1 MREINRKSPDII
13 HLQGTHPLYCLTA
26 ILSQRRYPTIIT
38 VHGIMAVEM
47 EFHLKRNFLLRFL
60 SKFIEKKTL
69 SMIRNIIVVAPQIG
83 EIIHEM
89 NGINTFMIPNGV
101 NVNLIKKIEP
111 AKFDKDN
118 IIFFIGNF
126 NERKGIDILIRAF
139 NEVKKSISDSNL
151 FIAGSGEEESNLK
164 NLVKKLDL
172 ESDIKFLG
180 FVKGDK
186 KFSLIKSANILVLP
200 SVWESLPIAVLEG
213 MACGKPIIASNVGG
227 IPYLVDEG
235 VNGFLVRP
243 GEVKELSDKIIKV
256 LKNKKLQKS
265 MGKASLKMSEDFEWS
280 KIAEK
285 TYKVYKEIVEEYKGI

>member
-1 MREINRKSPDII
+1 
-13 HLQGTHPLYCLTA
+13 
-26 ILSQRRYPTIIT
+26 
-38 VHGIMAVEM
+38 
-47 EFHLKRNFLLRFL
+47 
-60 SKFIEKKTL
+60 
-69 SMIRNIIVVAPQIG
+69 
-83 EIIHEM
+83 
-89 NGINTFMIPNGV
+89 MIPNGV

-139 NEVKKSISDSNL
+139 NEVKKSISDSTL

-285 TYKVYKEIVEEYKGI
+285 TFKVYKEIAEEYKGI